1 MACAQARGKAASR
14 DLLTA
19 AQTALPNSQRSLMR
33 AFFIDSPAIAE
44 DSYMADRAL
53 SRCTDVCIGAT
64 YQRVAGGAA
73 PVFSKEG
80 YVGSEESSTAI
91 RTGMR
96 TKF

>member
-1 MACAQARGKAASR
+1 
-14 DLLTA
+14 
-19 AQTALPNSQRSLMR
+19 MR
-33 AFFIDSPAIAE
+33 AFFIDSPATAE
-44 DSYMADRAL
+44 DSFLFDYAL
-53 SRCTDVCIGAT
+53 SKRTDVHTSAT
-64 YQRVAGGAA
+64 YRRVAGGAA